1 MTGTISIE
9 RAANDKPTFVAVFS
23 LLLELHKSVG
33 MAPINPDKLGKQCY
47 GVLAEGMTFLAKNQ
61 SGEIVGSLGLSET
74 VPYYSDL
81 AYLQDKWFY
90 VRPAYRGYAGLRLL
104 LQARAEAIR
113 RDTYAIV
120 IDTNPDSRRN
130 RRGVSAELAAYG
142 FVSAGY
148 MLRLTGRSVPGVAKT
163 G

>member
-1 MTGTISIE
+1 MESVLIE
-9 RAANDKPTFVAVFS
+9 RAANDKETFAGVFS

-61 SGEIVGSLGLSET
+61 RGEIVGSLGLSET
-74 VPYYSDL
+74 TPYYSDW
-81 AYLQDKWFY
+81 AYLLDKWFF
-90 VRPAYRGYAGLRLL
+90 VKPAYRGSAGLKLL

-130 RRGVSAELAAYG
+130 RRGVPAELAAYG

-148 MLRLTGRSVPGVAKT
+148 LLRLAGRSVPGVAKT